1 MNKKSAESC
10 MEKLPRLKI
19 NGLGWDQDKDLHD
32 LNEARYFA
40 FNEDLIVTLEGQVV
54 NSFEEIETLAE
65 SQKYRGKEYLEIV
78 FLPVIVGG

>member
-1 MNKKSAESC
+1 

-19 NGLGWDQDKDLHD
+19 SGLGWDQDKDLHD

-40 FNEDLIVTLEGQVV
+40 FTEDLIVTLEGQVV

-65 SQKYRGKEYLEIV
+65 SQKYREKEYLEIV